1 MRKPVQTAVCAFGI
15 MLTAAFSAAA
25 EDEGFFDPFAA
36 DALWEEQPAE
46 ADSQAAS
53 DPPAADFDPFSDFDA
68 LFYEDTGITEAE
80 IGDTDAA
87 SAFESLLVSERLSWG
102 GRYSGSL
109 SYAWDW
115 DSYLQGITAEDA
127 RASLNPSASS
137 SLYFD
142 SRPEVGYRVFGKL
155 SIETQSQS
163 LFGLE
168 GIDLSAID
176 FTTNSDGS
184 FTFFAGEEEEDQE
197 DTDAAPLS
205 LTLSVQELF
214 ADFQYRDTLFF
225 RFGKSFIT
233 WGVGYFFSPADVV
246 NLEAIDA
253 EDPSAERQG
262 PLHFRMQYPS
272 GRNNLY
278 LYLVADQAEKPQ
290 DTTYALKYELVS
302 GGSEI
307 SFAGVYSYTGVP
319 RLVSTLSTSL
329 GEVRLFAE
337 GLVSFGSSRVF
348 TAVSAVQPEFA
359 EDTEPA
365 DRYTALD
372 TFTIDNLP
380 LASAT
385 AGFTYN
391 RTDPD
396 LFLVGQ
402 YYFNGEGYP
411 LNTVVGEGRTLLDS
425 AYYLLLNPGANGL
438 AKDEEEQT
446 EDYRDPPALNFSDV
460 TNFARHYGAAA
471 LSWNSIA
478 GTDLSASIFWIG
490 NLTDSSGIIS
500 PTLSWSV
507 IERVSASFGLRM
519 TYGRSGTEFA
529 DPAGLFAQDPENDPQ
544 EPTLSLTVQFS
555 IGGGSF

>member
-1 MRKPVQTAVCAFGI
+1 
-15 MLTAAFSAAA
+15 
-25 EDEGFFDPFAA
+25 
-36 DALWEEQPAE
+36 
-46 ADSQAAS
+46 
-53 DPPAADFDPFSDFDA
+53 
-68 LFYEDTGITEAE
+68 
-80 IGDTDAA
+80 
-87 SAFESLLVSERLSWG
+87 
-102 GRYSGSL
+102 
-109 SYAWDW
+109 
-115 DSYLQGITAEDA
+115 
-127 RASLNPSASS
+127 
-137 SLYFD
+137 
-142 SRPEVGYRVFGKL
+142 
-155 SIETQSQS
+155 
-163 LFGLE
+163 
-168 GIDLSAID
+168 
-176 FTTNSDGS
+176 
-184 FTFFAGEEEEDQE
+184 
-197 DTDAAPLS
+197 
-205 LTLSVQELF
+205 
-214 ADFQYRDTLFF
+214 
-225 RFGKSFIT
+225 
-233 WGVGYFFSPADVV
+233 VV